1 MICDAK
7 DGDVQE
13 RKETN
18 DSGLVPGSRPISREA
33 ISPRLYG
40 PVYDR
45 SFGYKYHDK
54 RSSL

>member
-40 PVYDR
+40 PVDDR